1 MNTQG
6 INDSSKMDSDLGKEP
21 HHGPAVAIVALTKHN
36 CTLVERP
43 EKSGGGGAAAWKFST
58 AGNVVTK
65 QRASLKPDIVSTI
78 MFLYGSWKLCTL
90 SSMHKLLCIA
100 VYD

>member
-1 MNTQG
+1 MNTKG
-6 INDSSKMDSDLGKEP
+6 INDSSKVDSDLEKEP
-21 HHGPAVAIVALTKHN
+21 HHGPAVAAVALTKHN

-43 EKSGGGGAAAWKFST
+43 EKSGGGGAAAWNFST

-65 QRASLKPDIVSTI
+65 QRVVSTI